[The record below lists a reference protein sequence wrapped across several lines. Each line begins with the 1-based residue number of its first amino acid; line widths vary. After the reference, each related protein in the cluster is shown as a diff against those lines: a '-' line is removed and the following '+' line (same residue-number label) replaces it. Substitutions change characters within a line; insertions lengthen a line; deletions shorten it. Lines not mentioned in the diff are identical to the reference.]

1 MTACL
6 LNNQI
11 LTETTIQVIGSLVS
25 QESWQV
31 MPHALKSD
39 DQTVINHSLVMPFL
53 RPQCWSWGG
62 GMCGL
67 LVIPFDFGHVSA
79 MGCSGPTVLECFSC

>member
-1 MTACL
+1 MGMWRICIVTACL

-31 MPHALKSD
+31 MPHALKSK
-39 DQTVINHSLVMPFL
+39 QPFL
-53 RPQCWSWGG
+53 GDAFFTASMLVLG
-62 GMCGL
+62 GMVCAGY
-67 LVIPFDFGHVSA
+67 
-79 MGCSGPTVLECFSC
+79 